1 MLLLFQDL
9 LLITRPRP
17 EDESCHVVVPSIS
30 VVVDN
35 IQPEEGGRPEDEC
48 LYPNPDGVYGVSPL
62 RF

>member
-30 VVVDN
+30 SVVDN
-35 IQPEEGGRPEDEC
+35 IQPPKREGGHRMSVFIPI
-48 LYPNPDGVYGVSPL
+48 LMG
-62 RF
+62 